1 MKLTKKLIPALG
13 MLVLSASMLV
23 TSTFAWFSM
32 NDRVEA
38 KGMTVTAKAEQVYLQ
53 IVNDATAFDNK
64 QAQTSATATNSGY
77 TTPDGG
83 GEATP
88 STFLPITVASGLTNA
103 NKTLTN
109 VTAGENGLLSNAIK
123 WYVNYSNDPAA
134 YKNDNN
140 EYSEVTVDTA
150 EQNLKPYCLINTFYV
165 RLNPATNVTTTSS
178 PLRSEIATA
187 FATGD
192 PMAETVSVLVV
203 CGNYAQLWKQTS
215 LNAWASTGNALTDGG
230 FANAGTNNGGHEVKV
245 YIFFD
250 GENANCTTNNVKTT
264 NYAVTVNFTVAA
276 KTKFAK

>member
-13 MLVLSASMLV
+13 MLVLSACMLV

-32 NDRVEA
+32 NDRVKA
-38 KGMTVTAKAEQVYLQ
+38 DGMTVTAKANQVYLQ
-53 IVNDATAFDNK
+53 IVTDKTKFDNK

-88 STFLPITVASGLTNA
+88 STFLPITVGSGLTNS
-103 NKTLTN
+103 NKTLTA
-109 VTAGENGLLSNAIK
+109 VAEADGLLSTSTIK

-134 YKNDNN
+134 YKNANN

-165 RLNPATNVTTTSS
+165 RLNPATNMTSTSS
-178 PLRSEIATA
+178 PLRSEIATT
-187 FATGD
+187 FADAD
-192 PMAETVSVLVV
+192 PMALSVSVLVV
-203 CGNYAQLWKQTS
+203 CGNNAQLWKQTA
-215 LNAWASTGNALTDGG
+215 LNTWASTGEKLTAGG
-230 FANAGTNNGGHEVKV
+230 FANNETDGFNGGHEVKV

-250 GENANCTTNNVKTT
+250 GENTNCTTNNVKTT

-276 KTKFAK
+276 QN